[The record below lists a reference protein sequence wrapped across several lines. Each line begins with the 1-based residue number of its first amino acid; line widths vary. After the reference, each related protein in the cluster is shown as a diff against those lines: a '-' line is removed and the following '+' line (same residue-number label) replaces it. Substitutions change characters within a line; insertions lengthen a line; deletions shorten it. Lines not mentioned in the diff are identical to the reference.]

1 MEKTISD
8 PNGTGHE
15 AYIEGRTLSGK
26 TGTSEIG
33 QGRNRSEI
41 GWFSVIDQDPAKPL
55 ITTVMVEKVEGR
67 GGSAVAVRMA
77 RDFITTYGQ
86 Q

>member
-1 MEKTISD
+1 MEQTITD
-8 PNGTGHE
+8 PNGTGRE
-15 AYIEGRTLSGK
+15 AYLDGRTLAGK

-41 GWFSVIDQDPAKPL
+41 GWFSVIDQDTAAPL
-55 ITTVMVEKVEGR
+55 ITTIMVEKVEGR